1 MLFPANGLPPTLF
14 CITKRHGDV
23 QAPSSV
29 QSSSSYY
36 RSLTH
41 SDQRT
46 AGYTDHL
53 LVCSMVWFLS
63 PKEGVP
69 LQTKTR
75 TVKSKPVLA
84 LQGSLKWSLQKN
96 GATSNKFGR
105 CKKLKRFSNNN
116 QYEKLFNSPRT
127 AWGETLLFWP
137 SWNTQMIP
145 LASDKRHSHLQC
157 TMTTRNFPC
166 SHHYNKI
173 NGAECSSELLP
184 LFGSLGCKI
193 N

>member
-1 MLFPANGLPPTLF
+1 MLPCSLLCIFHVNSLPPILF

-29 QSSSSYY
+29 QSTSSYY

-63 PKEGVP
+63 PKEGSP

-84 LQGSLKWSLQKN
+84 LQGSLKWPLQKN

-105 CKKLKRFSNNN
+105 CKKLKKGSVLIISKRSSSIVPE
-116 QYEKLFNSPRT
+116 QHGVKHCY
-127 AWGETLLFWP
+127 
-137 SWNTQMIP
+137 
-145 LASDKRHSHLQC
+145 SDHPGIHR
-157 TMTTRNFPC
+157 
-166 SHHYNKI
+166 
-173 NGAECSSELLP
+173 
-184 LFGSLGCKI
+184 
-193 N
+193 

>member
-1 MLFPANGLPPTLF
+1 MLLIYGIIRYIVKVNKWVLHLLFLMTLSGSRMHMLIRPDKNKCSTMAASNSSIICSRPLDASYAFSLPMVCHQLFF

-96 GATSNKFGR
+96 GATSN
-105 CKKLKRFSNNN
+105 N
-116 QYEKLFNSPRT
+116 
-127 AWGETLLFWP
+127 
-137 SWNTQMIP
+137 
-145 LASDKRHSHLQC
+145 LA
-157 TMTTRNFPC
+157 
-166 SHHYNKI
+166 
-173 NGAECSSELLP
+173 GA
-184 LFGSLGCKI
+184 K